1 MGRFIKELRYSL
13 GLKRHIFFII
23 LICFVVCGAAWLFQ
37 DTLTAE
43 LEKAFPTKYAQEK
56 TPTIAEQRHVSGTV
70 AQKNPAVTDSDLKAE
85 LQYNEQLKK
94 AEWIKDYREIATEYV
109 AVQSF
114 LGPDSAVKGYLTD
127 AFHNNKDVD
136 SEGAKYTTVNTIWM
150 EESLAKEFHLGQEAV
165 QIFRMPNDYL
175 SKIYVVLG
183 AEYKMDGGYQ
193 VGNILKTKKNTTEGV
208 QNMVVVGFLEPGATA
223 KIGEEEINLD
233 SYILCPFISLADIY
247 EIKEEEPGSYTDG
260 IFIQDALITEEM
272 KSVYRNN
279 PAVKKNETKS
289 GVMYGE
295 VKALYIERAA
305 LEGENIPTWLKS
317 LANKAEKE
325 TYSRAVIGATYV
337 DSGKFVL
344 GEDFD
349 ILINKTLSKARTVDV
364 LPAGATWTVYGME
377 IELDDYIVF
386 LQEPKKEEEKQTEDQ
401 AGDNPGD
408 DEPVLI
414 DEPFGPKEREFKA
427 DERLKLFHYQHMM
440 NCGYFTTTLTEDEAQ
455 EQLLVLL
462 DEAWKD
468 FRRDNPGKNPLST
481 YKIEGADPSNSILY
495 RENAPKLSQR
505 IIKLTKYG
513 FFFGMLLFAAYLFF
527 KFWRG
532 KEYYSS
538 LYMTGTN
545 RTEMAV
551 LYLIEGVLMA
561 VLAAALSVGIAFAI
575 TKLLQLQMTDYKP
588 LVKRFFRLT
597 GYPTAAIIIWILVRD
612 FGRMFRR
619 TEEV

>member
-23 LICFVVCGAAWLFQ
+23 LIGFVVCGAAWLFQ

-56 TPTIAEQRHVSGTV
+56 TPTVAEQRHIVGTV
-70 AQKNPAVTDSDLKAE
+70 TQKSPQVTDSDLKAE
-85 LQYNEQLKK
+85 LKFNEQLKK
-94 AEWIKDYREIATEYV
+94 ADWIKDYREIAKEYIQI
-109 AVQSF
+109 QSF

-136 SEGAKYTTVNTIWM
+136 SDGAKYTSVNTIWM

-193 VGNILKTKKNTTEGV
+193 VGNILKAKNSIGSM
-208 QNMVVVGFLEPGATA
+208 QLQVVGFLEPGVSA
-223 KIGEEEINLD
+223 KIGDEEVVLD

-247 EIKEEEPGSYTDG
+247 EIKEEEPGPYTDG
-260 IFIQDALITEEM
+260 IFIKDALITEEM

-295 VKALYIERAA
+295 VKALYIDRAA
-305 LEGENIPTWLKS
+305 LEGENVPPWLKA
-317 LANKAEKE
+317 LANKAETA
-325 TYSRAVIGATYV
+325 TYTCVVIGATYAG
-337 DSGKFVL
+337 SEKFVL

-364 LPAGATWTVYGME
+364 LPAGTTWTVYGME
-377 IELDDYIVF
+377 IELDDYIVI
-386 LQEPKKEEEKQTEDQ
+386 LQEPKKEEEKKTEDQ

-408 DEPVLI
+408 DEPILI
-414 DEPFGPKEREFKA
+414 DEPYGPKEREFKVE
-427 DERLKLFHYQHMM
+427 ERAKLFHYQHMM
-440 NCGYFTTTLTEDEAQ
+440 NCGYFMTTLTADEAQ
-455 EQLLVLL
+455 EQLWVLL

-468 FRRDNPGKNPLST
+468 FRRDNPKKNPLTT

-527 KFWRG
+527 KLWRG

-538 LYMTGTN
+538 LYLTGTN
-545 RTEMAV
+545 RSEMAV
-551 LYLIEGVLMA
+551 LYLIEGLLMA

-575 TKLLQLQMTDYKP
+575 TKLLQLHMTEYKP

-597 GYPTAAIIIWILVRD
+597 GYPTAASMIWILVRD